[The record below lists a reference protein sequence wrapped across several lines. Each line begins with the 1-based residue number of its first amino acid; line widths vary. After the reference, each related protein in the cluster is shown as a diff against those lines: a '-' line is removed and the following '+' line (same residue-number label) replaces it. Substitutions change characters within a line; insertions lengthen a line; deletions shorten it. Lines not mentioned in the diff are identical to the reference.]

1 MRWYGGLYTDPQLE
15 GDIDTVRESLE
26 KGECPRDIFV
36 ILPASN
42 GKDLL
47 EFRRGRDLKKE
58 YFRDKDPLIIG
69 VAKGYDE
76 AMELTAR
83 IVKERLKDGRICL
96 EGV

>member
-15 GDIDTVRESLE
+15 GKIDTVKKELE
-26 KGECPRDIFV
+26 KGDCPRSLYV

-47 EFRRGRDLKKE
+47 EFRQGRDLKKE
-58 YFRDKDPLIIG
+58 YFRDKNPLIIG
-69 VAKGYDE
+69 VARGYDE

-83 IVKERLKDGRICL
+83 IVEERFKDGKICL
-96 EGV
+96 EGD